1 LCHEEI
7 VTATAAAENKANTL
21 LTSVYRPK
29 HVIVIDADADFDEV
43 CNKIETQTKMA
54 ASLAL

>member
-7 VTATAAAENKANTL
+7 VTAAAENKANTL